1 MLKYKHEVDCNEAA
15 DPEIENLVF
24 IDFQYSCW
32 TSPAIDLHYFL
43 NNSLQE
49 SLRHCRF
56 DELIAIYHNNLEAT
70 LKQLAYKKPIP
81 SLKQFKQQYV
91 DKNFY
96 GKL

>member
-1 MLKYKHEVDCNEAA
+1 MLKYKHGVDSNAAA
-15 DPEIENLVF
+15 DAKIENVVL

-32 TSPAIDLHYFL
+32 TSPAIDLHYFF

-56 DELIAIYHNNLEAT
+56 DELIAIYHDNLEAT
-70 LKQLAYKKPIP
+70 LKQLAYKQSIP
-81 SLKQFKQQYV
+81 TLEQFKQQYV